1 MHSPFPHFVS
11 TGYDGGN
18 MDIRKIIAVLTAGVS
33 AALSAVS
40 CSSDKRSEI
49 TASVPIIEEPST
61 EPETTTEEIIPD
73 ATYPD
78 FPVTYPEIEK
88 QATGSVYEAELAR
101 LSEGLVQA
109 QDIGGFSGTGYVT
122 GFGGNGD
129 KSAAF
134 DI

>member
-101 LSEGLVQA
+101 LSEGLV
-109 QDIGGFSGTGYVT
+109 
-122 GFGGNGD
+122 
-129 KSAAF
+129 
-134 DI
+134 

>member
-1 MHSPFPHFVS
+1 
-11 TGYDGGN
+11 

-101 LSEGLVQA
+101 LSEVSFRHRILADSAEQA
-109 QDIGGFSGTGYVT
+109 MLRDLAAMVT
-122 GFGGNGD
+122 SPPRLISKCRAISTMIFH
-129 KSAAF
+129 SA
-134 DI
+134 